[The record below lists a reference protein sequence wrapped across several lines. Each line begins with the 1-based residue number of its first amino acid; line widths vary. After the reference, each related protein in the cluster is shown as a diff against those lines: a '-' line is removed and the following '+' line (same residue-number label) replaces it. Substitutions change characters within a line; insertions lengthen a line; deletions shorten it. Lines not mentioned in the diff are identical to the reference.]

1 MIKINENFK
10 IIATNPA
17 QVMAD
22 VQTFLGVDNYL
33 SEDKFVIND
42 ETGYYCFKKSREADI
57 VCLPEEKVQ
66 TMSGIKKSHD

>member
-1 MIKINENFK
+1 
-10 IIATNPA
+10 
-17 QVMAD
+17 MAD

-66 TMSGIKKSHD
+66 TMSAKKEQSLLILGTLKK

>member
-1 MIKINENFK
+1 
-10 IIATNPA
+10 
-17 QVMAD
+17 MAD
-22 VQTFLGVDNYL
+22 VQAFLGVDNYL

-66 TMSGIKKSHD
+66 TMSGSKKNHD

>member
-66 TMSGIKKSHD
+66 TMSGSKKNHD

>member
-1 MIKINENFK
+1 
-10 IIATNPA
+10 
-17 QVMAD
+17 MAD

-66 TMSGIKKSHD
+66 TMSGSKKIMINFRHAQKARGSLRPR